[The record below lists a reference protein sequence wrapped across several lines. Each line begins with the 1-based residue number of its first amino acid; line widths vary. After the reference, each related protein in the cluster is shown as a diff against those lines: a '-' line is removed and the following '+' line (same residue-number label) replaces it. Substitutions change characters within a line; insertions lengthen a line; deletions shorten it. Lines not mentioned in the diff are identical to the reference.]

1 MTNIPQAI
9 VPSVSRR
16 ACIYSSSRMPKYAYL
31 CLMILR
37 RLHIINFKSIA
48 AASLEF
54 SDKVNCFVGLNG
66 MGKTNLLDAIH
77 YLSFTKSHLGIT
89 DTLAVKRGSDAA
101 ILDALYLPTQ
111 GDEKHILL
119 QIRPGQKKILKRNKK
134 EYPRL
139 SEHIGAFPL
148 TIISPQD
155 YQLIQGASEERRR
168 FVDMQL
174 SQQDALYLNALS
186 QYNAALEQRNSLLKG
201 AQSSDALLDVLDQ
214 QLDRYAH
221 YIWDKRRRFVE
232 EFIPYFRSY
241 YSSIAIEYDE
251 VAIEYSS
258 CLSERE
264 GRLYDLLV
272 ANRGRDRLLGYTQQ
286 GIHRDDLTMTLGGE
300 LVKRVGSEGQRKT
313 FLISLK
319 LAQYKLLA
327 HNSKERPLLLLDD
340 IFDKL
345 DAIRVARIIELVGG
359 EDFGQIFITD
369 TNRKHLDEI
378 VHSWGED
385 YKLFLV
391 DQGDIQ
397 TQAYEAQ

>member
-1 MTNIPQAI
+1 
-9 VPSVSRR
+9 
-16 ACIYSSSRMPKYAYL
+16 MPKYDYL

-48 AASLEF
+48 TASLEF

-89 DTLAVKRGSDAA
+89 DALAVKRGADASV
-101 ILDALYLPTQ
+101 LDALYRSEQ
-111 GDEKHILL
+111 GDEKQILL
-119 QIRPGQKKILKRNKK
+119 QIKPGQRKILKRNKK
-134 EYPRL
+134 EYSRL

-155 YQLIQGASEERRR
+155 YQLIQGGSEERRR

-186 QYNAALEQRNSLLKG
+186 QYNAALEQRNSLLKN

-214 QLDRYAH
+214 QLDRYAR
-221 YIWDKRRRFVE
+221 YIWDKRRHFVE
-232 EFIPYFRSY
+232 DFIPYFRSY
-241 YSSIAIEYDE
+241 YEAIATEFDE
-251 VAIEYSS
+251 VAIAYSS
-258 CLSERE
+258 SLHESQGKLYELLIE
-264 GRLYDLLV
+264 G
-272 ANRGRDRLLGYTQQ
+272 RGRDRLLGYTHT

-300 LVKRVGSEGQRKT
+300 LAKRVGSEGQRKT

-319 LAQYKLLA
+319 LAQYKLLSR
-327 HNSKERPLLLLDD
+327 NSQERPLLLLDD

-345 DAIRVARIIELVGG
+345 DAQRVGRIIKLVGG

-369 TNRKHLDEI
+369 TNREHLDEI
-378 VHSWGED
+378 VHSWGDD
-385 YKLFLV
+385 YKLFRV
-391 DQGDIQ
+391 EQGDIQ
-397 TQAYEAQ
+397 TLAYEA